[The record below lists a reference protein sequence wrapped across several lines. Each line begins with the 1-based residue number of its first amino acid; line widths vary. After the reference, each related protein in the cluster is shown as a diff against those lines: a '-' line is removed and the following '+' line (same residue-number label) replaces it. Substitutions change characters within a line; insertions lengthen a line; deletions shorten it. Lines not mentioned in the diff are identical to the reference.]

1 MTGKLAGK
9 RALVTGAA
17 SGIGKSIAES
27 YAREG
32 AVVAVQARSIER
44 SAETLESITA
54 EGGEAFAVAADL
66 TDTGEIEAMCQQA
79 IERLG
84 GIDIVMNNAGV
95 GEYKKVVDME
105 ESFWDRIMDVNL
117 KAPFLV
123 SKYTLPAMIEQGA
136 GGVQLFN
143 ASTNAKTAD
152 ADWTAYNATKHGLV
166 GFVRCLA
173 AEVGPQG
180 IRVNAICP
188 GWIDTKMA
196 VELHE
201 DFAREMK
208 EPYEKVYDESMRL
221 NMLSEIIPPQ
231 AVADMAVFL
240 AGEGGT
246 YVTGQAINV
255 CAGLSV
261 H

>member
-1 MTGKLAGK
+1 MTGKLVGN
-9 RALVTGAA
+9 RVLVTGAA

-173 AEVGPQG
+173 AEIGPQG

>member
-173 AEVGPQG
+173 AAVGPQG